1 MRMKEERRWQAIW
14 MQESLVYEHCLK
26 LPKILL
32 KLTRHASNF
41 LLFLSYPM
49 RLHMN
54 LIFNR
59 IRLSFTLSIFFAVSL
74 GHFDSLEQWMLKGLL
89 TTDAVRWNPLK
100 HFGDQVCTFVDVLLS
115 IILKRKNLSEVA
127 AWWVVELV
135 DQVDGMLSYLAADTL
150 KCFAIW

>member
-1 MRMKEERRWQAIW
+1 
-14 MQESLVYEHCLK
+14 
-26 LPKILL
+26 
-32 KLTRHASNF
+32 
-41 LLFLSYPM
+41 M

-100 HFGDQVCTFVDVLLS
+100 HFGDQVCTFVNVLLS

-127 AWWVVELV
+127 AW
-135 DQVDGMLSYLAADTL
+135 
-150 KCFAIW
+150 